1 MKKITL
7 VIGILIVVVAAVY
20 AIYCYGFK
28 KSTPEGT
35 QVEKVQAVLLQ
46 SDCYVC
52 HSRTPQLPFY
62 SSFPVIGP
70 MMEQHVQRAVEFL
83 DLDKVQLDP
92 NQVDEVALSM
102 IEYALEEETMPIMQ
116 YRMIHWGTSFNDAE
130 EDILEGWIKEARK
143 RFSNGEASQEY
154 AFYAIQPVPES
165 VPFDPQKAALGYK
178 MYNDLRVAKDST
190 VSCAS
195 CHQLENGGADHR
207 GTRTSEGIYGQF
219 GGVNAP
225 TVYNAYFN
233 VQQFW
238 NGRAADLK
246 EQAAGPPANPVEM
259 GEQTLED
266 IVARLKGDKEL
277 VAEFASVYPEEGLT
291 PSSMTDAIA
300 EFEKTLLTPDS
311 RFDLYLKGNENA
323 LSEMEEEGFEQ
334 FMENGCVAC
343 HTGVILGGKS
353 FEKLAIYGD
362 YFADRDS
369 SIVYCAD
376 DDGLKG
382 FTGNDEDFQRFKVP
396 GLRNVALTAPYFHD
410 GSVATLYDAVSL
422 MSKYEYGKTLDD
434 KTVTEIV
441 SFLETLTGKNQYLQK

>member
-1 MKKITL
+1 MKKL
-7 VIGILIVVVAAVY
+7 VSVIVILAVVVAAVY
-20 AIYCYGFK
+20 AVYCYGFR
-28 KSTPEGT
+28 KSTPDGT
-35 QVEKVQAVLLQ
+35 QAEKVHAVLLQ

-62 SSFPVIGP
+62 SSFPVIGT
-70 MMEQHVQRAVEFL
+70 MMDQHVKRAVEFI
-83 DLDKVQLDP
+83 DLDKVKLDP
-92 NQVDEVALSM
+92 TEVDEVALSM
-102 IEYALEEETMPIMQ
+102 IEYALEEETMPIPQ
-116 YRMIHWGTSFNDAE
+116 YKMIHWGTAFNDTE

-143 RFSNGEASQEY
+143 RFSSGESSNEY
-154 AFYAIQPVPES
+154 AFSALQPVPQS
-165 VPFDPQKAALGYK
+165 VPFDAAKAALGYK
-178 MYNDLRVAKDST
+178 MYYDTRVAKDST

-266 IVARLKGDKEL
+266 IVARLQGDKAL
-277 VAEFASVYPEEGLT
+277 VAEFAAIYPGEGLT

-311 RFDLYLKGNENA
+311 RFDLYLKGNEDA
-323 LSEMEEEGFEQ
+323 LSDMEEDGYEA

-343 HTGVILGGKS
+343 HTGVNLGGRS

-362 YFADRDS
+362 YFADRDTT
-369 SIVYCAD
+369 IAYCAD

-382 FTGNDEDFQRFKVP
+382 FTGNDEDLQRFKVP

-410 GSVATLYDAVSL
+410 GSVQTLSDAVSL
-422 MSKYEYGKTLDD
+422 MSEYEYGKTLDE

-441 SFLETLTGKNQYLQK
+441 AFLETLTGKNQYLQK